1 MCIMVK
7 RQLLLLLQRILLVHR
22 MHGWLNNGEA
32 STAFAPAENFTCAPN
47 AWVVK

>member
-1 MCIMVK
+1 M
-7 RQLLLLLQRILLVHR
+7 HR

-47 AWVVK
+47 AWVVNACTVTYNNIIVI